1 MTIPSGLWITKRYN
15 KSFTRQFFKWYDLG
29 LLGVGE
35 ECKPYINLDP
45 YVQLPDN
52 AEDIHTEVMNVLN
65 NTESNSGTGICM
77 VPTHI
82 NNQEMPSYY
91 SFNAAQF
98 LTAEELE
105 NIKTA
110 SQMDNLIFNKTP
122 AIRIWEKTIMARVHQ
137 TNYWGGKNYETCKWV
152 RDDFPLLK
160 SWIDSLRGSV
170 FEQVGR
176 VSIFMNNQGS
186 PIWVHRDNPLGASV
200 MSNHFINVRLS
211 KRHNRPFFMFDEVEN
226 KKYYIQDCN
235 VYMFNEWDLHGTD
248 PEDYEDFTL
257 RIDGKFTLEFA
268 EAVGLKN
275 GVTWSSNYSSGVK
288 LQSIKVYDPE

>member
-52 AEDIHTEVMNVLN
+52 AEEIHNEVMDALN
-65 NTESNSGTGICM
+65 NTEPNSGTGICM
-77 VPTHI
+77 VPTYI

-91 SFNAAQF
+91 SFNADQF
-98 LTAEELE
+98 LSTEELE

-110 SQMDNLIFNKTP
+110 SQMDNLIFDKTP
-122 AIRIWEKTIMARVHQ
+122 AIRIWEKTIMARVHL
-137 TNYWGGKNYETCKWV
+137 TDYWQGKNYDSCKWV
-152 RDDFPLLK
+152 RDDFPILK
-160 SWIDSLRGSV
+160 EWIESLRASV
-170 FEQVGR
+170 FEQIGR
-176 VSIFMNNQGS
+176 VSIFANNQNS
-186 PIWVHRDNPLGASV
+186 PIWIHRDNPLSGS
-200 MSNHFINVRLS
+200 SLNNHFINVRLS
-211 KRHNRPFFMFDEVEN
+211 KRSTRPFFMFDEVKN

-248 PEDYEDFTL
+248 PEDYKDFTL
-257 RIDGKFTLEFA
+257 RIDGKFKLEFA
-268 EAVGLKN
+268 EAAGLKD
-275 GVTWSSNYSSGVK
+275 GITWSSNYSSGKKVEG
-288 LQSIKVYDPE
+288 IKVYDPK